1 MQQVVV
7 EGKEIRKGMQLHE
20 FIRENMQT
28 ILAEWEKFAKTLPPG
43 MNMDAAGLRDH
54 AKEILD
60 AIVQDMPE
68 PQSHDEQESKSKGE
82 SQKNQRFKKSARQ
95 HASIRLRDG
104 FDFDHIVSEY
114 RALRA
119 SVIRLWTQQTG
130 YADKEALYQLTR
142 FNEAIDQSLCYVIKA
157 FSEQVEQSR
166 RHFLSELHESEERHR
181 LLAELSPDALLL
193 VHQDDRYVYANP
205 AAAHL
210 FGTDDGLQIVG
221 RSPFELLDP
230 DHHEMLREQ
239 IQIVL
244 HGGRTIPRI
253 EYRWKKLDG
262 SYMEVEVSAGN
273 VRWNGKPAVQ
283 VIARD
288 IGQRKQH
295 ERTLREIDRHKDEFL
310 ATLAHELRNPLA
322 PIQTGIEVLRWSKDE
337 NSKAGSL
344 NIMERQMVH
353 LVRLVDDLLSISR
366 ISQGK
371 VSLRFEK
378 LDIGDAIRKTVEAN
392 KFSLYADRQ
401 VSIDLPPQPLMVKAD
416 AVRFT
421 QIIDNLLSNAVK
433 YSSANGHIRISAS
446 KTGQQAKISVQ
457 DDGIGIAPDKM
468 DKLFQMFMQVD
479 TTRIG
484 GLGIGLALVRS
495 LVELHG
501 GSVEA
506 HSEGLG
512 HGSVFIVSLPLA
524 QNEYAGPSLGSKSD
538 PANLDRKRVLVVDDN
553 EDAADTLGML
563 LELLNS
569 EVRTVNGGPAALSLL
584 EEFYPDMVLLDIGMP
599 EMDGYEVAKKIRAH
613 KAMAD
618 TRLVAVT
625 GWGQEQ
631 DRQRSLEAG
640 FNDHLIKPVSM
651 EDLERVMARSGTL
664 Y

>member
-1 MQQVVV
+1 
-7 EGKEIRKGMQLHE
+7 MQLHE
-20 FIRENMQT
+20 FIRGNLEP

-43 MNMDAAGLRDH
+43 IHMDVAGLRDH
-54 AKEILD
+54 AREILE
-60 AIVQDMPE
+60 AIVQDMSE
-68 PQSHDEQESKSKGE
+68 SQSHEEQESKSKGGE
-82 SQKNQRFKKSARQ
+82 GSQKTESFKKSAKQ
-95 HASIRLRDG
+95 HSSIRLRDD
-104 FDFDHIVSEY
+104 FDFVHIVSEY

-119 SVIRLWTQQTG
+119 SVIRLWTQQTEI
-130 YADKEALYQLTR
+130 ADKAALYQLTR
-142 FNEAIDQSLCYVIKA
+142 FNEGIDQSLSYVIKA
-157 FSEQVEQSR
+157 FTEQAEQSR
-166 RHFLSELHESEERHR
+166 QSFLNELRESEARHR
-181 LLAELSPDALLL
+181 SLAELSPDALL
-193 VHQDDRYVYANP
+193 VHQDGRYVYANP

-210 FGTDDGLQIVG
+210 FGTDDGLEIVG

-230 DHHEMLREQ
+230 DHYERLRAQ
-239 IQIVL
+239 IQSVL
-244 HGGRTIPRI
+244 EGGKAIPRI

-262 SYMEVEVSAGN
+262 SYMEVDVSAGP
-273 VRWNGKPAVQ
+273 VKWNGRPAVQ

-288 IGQRKQH
+288 IVQRKQH
-295 ERTLREIDRHKDEFL
+295 ERALQEIDRHKDEFL

-322 PIQTGIEVLRWSKDE
+322 PIQTGIEVLRWSRNE
-337 NSKAGSL
+337 HSKAESL
-344 NIMERQMVH
+344 DIMERQMVH

-378 LDIGDAIRKTVEAN
+378 LDIGDAIRKTVDASRS
-392 KFSLYADRQ
+392 SLYAERQ
-401 VSIDLPPQPLMVKAD
+401 ISIDLPPEPLIVKAD

-433 YSSANGHIRISAS
+433 YTSANDHIWISAA
-446 KTGQQAKISVQ
+446 KAGQQVKISVR

-468 DKLFQMFMQVD
+468 DNLFQMFMQVD
-479 TTRIG
+479 TSRIG

-501 GSVEA
+501 GAVEA

-512 HGSVFIVSLPLA
+512 HGSVFIICLPLV
-524 QNEYAGPSLGSKSD
+524 QNMHAESSPGIKSA
-538 PANLDRKRVLVVDDN
+538 PANLQRKRVLVVDDN
-553 EDAADTLGML
+553 EDAADTMGML

-584 EEFYPDMVLLDIGMP
+584 KEFHPDIVLLDIGMP
-599 EMDGYEVAKKIRAH
+599 EMNGYEVAKKIRAD
-613 KAMAD
+613 KSIAG

-651 EDLERVMARSGTL
+651 EDLERVMTRSLSGHRH
-664 Y
+664 